1 MTTQEAFNTM
11 VKHLR
16 AQGVPSID
24 YRIGCLYRGPN
35 GLKCA
40 VGCLISDEEYRPDM
54 ETFKASVLIRNGVVS
69 GLSEVDLDLLD
80 RMQRLH
86 DCNHPDDWE
95 DGFQRIAT
103 DYRLEMPA

>member
-40 VGCLISDEEYRPDM
+40 VGCLISDEEYRPNM
-54 ETFKASVLIRNGVVS
+54 EMIKASVLIRDGLIS
-69 GLSEVDLDLLD
+69 GLGEVNLDLLD
-80 RMQRLH
+80 DVQRLH
-86 DCNHPDDWE
+86 DRSHPDQWE
-95 DGFQRIAT
+95 DGFRRIAT
-103 DYRLEMPA
+103 DYKLELPA